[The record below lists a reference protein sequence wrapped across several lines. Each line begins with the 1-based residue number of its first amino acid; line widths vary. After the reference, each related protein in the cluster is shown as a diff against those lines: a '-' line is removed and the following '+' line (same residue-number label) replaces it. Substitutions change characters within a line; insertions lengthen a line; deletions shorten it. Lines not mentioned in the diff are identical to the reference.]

1 MKINNSDI
9 DIETLVTEINPLG
22 MIRKCYSNNIY
33 LSDSD
38 VEILKKYN
46 FDINNYSTIESLIF
60 DIEEYLDTNYD
71 LELDDLE
78 RLSINLSEFN
88 YYQNTNK

>member
-9 DIETLVTEINPLG
+9 DIETLVTEINPSG
-22 MIRKCYSNNIY
+22 MIRKCYNNIY

-46 FDINNYSTIESLIF
+46 FDINNYSNIEGLIF
-60 DIEEYLDTNYD
+60 DIEEYLDSNYD

-78 RLSINLSEFN
+78 KISINLSEFN

>member
-9 DIETLVTEINPLG
+9 DIETLVTEINPSG
-22 MIRKCYSNNIY
+22 MIRKCYNNIY

-46 FDINNYSTIESLIF
+46 FDINNYSNIERLIF
-60 DIEEYLDTNYD
+60 DIEEYLDSNYD

-78 RLSINLSEFN
+78 KISINLSEFN